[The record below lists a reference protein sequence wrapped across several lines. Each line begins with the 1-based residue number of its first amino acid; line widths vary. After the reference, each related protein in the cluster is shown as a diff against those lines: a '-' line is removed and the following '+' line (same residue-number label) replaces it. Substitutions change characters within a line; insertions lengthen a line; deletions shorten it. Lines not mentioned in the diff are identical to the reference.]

1 MYHVSKHLKEKKK
14 TKQRKIIS
22 ETGVLAKK
30 KKKKPSL
37 SNMQNGEL

>member
-22 ETGVLAKK
+22 EIGVLAKK
-30 KKKKPSL
+30 KKKTSL